1 MSLEAGKLVGRKYR
15 LERLI
20 ASGGMGAVWEARH
33 EQLGVPVAVKLISS
47 SLTGDPAARARFE
60 REARAAAQ
68 LRSPHVVQVL
78 DYGVDDDL
86 PYMAMEML
94 RGEDL
99 ASRIARRGRLSPR
112 QAARILGDVA
122 KAVALAHDAGI
133 VHRDLKPR
141 NVFLARVGDDEVVKV
156 CDFGIAKEL
165 RPGEI
170 AARDETATGTLLG
183 SPHYM
188 SPEQARGGRVDQRS
202 DLWSMG
208 VLAFEALTGRRP
220 FVGDNMGDV
229 IVRICTDPVP
239 AVSKIADGL
248 PAELDGFFAR
258 ALAREPSQRFASA
271 RELAE
276 ALRAIAVQTPEDED
290 EDEIE
295 PATAEGAAPRVDA
308 PGTAHGTP
316 ERSLAG
322 RLDATRSLAT
332 PPAADTLQ
340 TGALARERDDVAQQ
354 RARQRN
360 VAIGRAVL
368 GAALVA
374 ALLVH
379 LWQRVDGPGTHAAA
393 EASPD
398 TPSLTAPATPAA
410 TATATAAGVDG
421 EASVSPPSSG
431 TASSSAPAATA
442 ASAEN
447 APGTSAKAS
456 AGSGGPA
463 RAGAAQRPGSAPPKA
478 SFDPFSG
485 LPVARPAASSRPRD

>member
-33 EQLGVPVAVKLISS
+33 EQLGVPVAVKLIAS
-47 SLTGDPAARARFE
+47 SLAGDPAARARFE

-78 DYGVDDDL
+78 DYGIDDDL

-99 ASRIARRGRLSPR
+99 AARIARRGRLSPR
-112 QAARILGDVA
+112 RAARILGDVA

-208 VLAFEALTGRRP
+208 VLAFEAITGRRP

-239 AVSKIADGL
+239 AVSQGADGL

-276 ALRAIAVQTPEDED
+276 ALQAIAVQTAEDED
-290 EDEIE
+290 EVE
-295 PATAEGAAPRVDA
+295 PASAGGAARVEV
-308 PGTAHGTP
+308 PGTAHGTA
-316 ERSLAG
+316 ERSVAG

-332 PPAADTLQ
+332 PPPADTLQ

-354 RARQRN
+354 RARRRN

-368 GAALVA
+368 GAALGA

-379 LWQRVDGPGTHAAA
+379 LWQRSEGDSAHVGAEAAPDAPSIPAAA
-393 EASPD
+393 A
-398 TPSLTAPATPAA
+398 PAA
-410 TATATAAGVDG
+410 TATARAADG
-421 EASVSPPSSG
+421 EASAPPPSSG
-431 TASSSAPAATA
+431 TASSSTRAVSAATA
-442 ASAEN
+442 DH

-463 RAGAAQRPGSAPPKA
+463 RAAAARPPGTAAPKA

-485 LPVARPAASSRPRD
+485 LPVTRPAASSRPRD